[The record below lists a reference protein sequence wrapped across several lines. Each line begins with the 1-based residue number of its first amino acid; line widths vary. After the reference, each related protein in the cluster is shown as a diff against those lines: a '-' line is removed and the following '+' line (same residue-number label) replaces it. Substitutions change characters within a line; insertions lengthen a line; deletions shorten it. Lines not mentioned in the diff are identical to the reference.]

1 MKFSDIYSWQG
12 RIASFNSGETAAI
25 ASFISVS
32 ETFDY
37 Q

>member
-1 MKFSDIYSWQG
+1 MKFSYITLG
-12 RIASFNSGETAAI
+12 KENPSFNSGETAAI

>member
-1 MKFSDIYSWQG
+1 MKFSYITLG
-12 RIASFNSGETAAI
+12 KENPSFKGETAAI

>member
-1 MKFSDIYSWQG
+1 MKFSYITLG
-12 RIASFNSGETAAI
+12 KRIASFNSGETAAI